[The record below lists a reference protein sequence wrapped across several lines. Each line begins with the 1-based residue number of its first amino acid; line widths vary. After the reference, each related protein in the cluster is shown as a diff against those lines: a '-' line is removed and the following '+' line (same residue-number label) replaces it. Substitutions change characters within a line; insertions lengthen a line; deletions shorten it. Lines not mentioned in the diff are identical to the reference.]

1 LLGRLPGP
9 GELVQGPLTVKV
21 LHRGDAAGV
30 DVRAQVS
37 PEDELLQGR
46 GELLVVIGPELGG
59 HVLGPQV
66 DDEAFLG
73 PREGTQQA
81 AIKAGVRDA
90 QVRERLRLAL
100 AACRLRGSANHDYIV
115 PHATDNIGATRA
127 QGAACR
133 SRSPRSKSG
142 TGLRD
147 PSPAAFRAP
156 PMSVLSEGD
165 VTVILSAGQGGG
177 DRRTGR

>member
-1 LLGRLPGP
+1 
-9 GELVQGPLTVKV
+9 
-21 LHRGDAAGV
+21 
-30 DVRAQVS
+30 
-37 PEDELLQGR
+37 LLQGR

-73 PREGTQQA
+73 PREGAQQA
-81 AIKAGVRDA
+81 PVKAGVRDA

-127 QGAACR
+127 RGGLPEPIPKIKIRHRTQGPVAR
-133 SRSPRSKSG
+133 LPRSAYV
-142 TGLRD
+142 R
-147 PSPAAFRAP
+147 F
-156 PMSVLSEGD
+156 V
-165 VTVILSAGQGGG
+165 GG
-177 DRRTGR
+177 